1 MSTQWVEET
10 ENVIKAMQEERKV
23 IGAEYQRLKELG
35 AAKFEQLGWDL
46 LAKDEAMARWQ
57 TMLSDYKKRHGLEK
71 PDPRIFLTPDSRM
84 GGTSRSLLS
93 Q

>member
-1 MSTQWVEET
+1 MSTQWIEET

-23 IGAEYQRLKELG
+23 IGAEYQRL
-35 AAKFEQLGWDL
+35 
-46 LAKDEAMARWQ
+46 DEAMARWQ